1 MNRKKVEHWLK
12 KNRSLLNYSAIE
24 REAKLAKG
32 ILQKFMKYDRKLN
45 DETIKAISDIIE
57 HKLRTKWWSLKK

>member
-24 REAKLAKG
+24 RETKLVRG
-32 ILQKFMKYDRKLN
+32 VLQKFLKYDKKLN
-45 DETIKAISDIIE
+45 DTSIKTLSDLIE
-57 HKLRTKWWSLKK
+57 HKLRTKWLNIKK